1 MSKLMKLP
9 FLLALLRLLAAALT
23 ALFAALKLRLLAL
36 LSLCACLLTFL
47 AGRFLER
54 RDMATPRG
62 ARWSRLANHACV
74 LMLLAC
80 ICVKGVSML

>member
-9 FLLALLRLLAAALT
+9 SLLAILRLLAAGLT

-36 LSLCACLLTFL
+36 LSLCVCLLSFL
-47 AGRFLER
+47 AGSFLQR

-62 ARWSRLANHACV
+62 ARWSRLANCICPLV
-74 LMLLAC
+74 LLAC
-80 ICVKGVSML
+80 ICL